1 MTPAQAWRQQL
12 RDALLAARKD
22 RDAARIAALRSAL
35 SAIDNA
41 ETPDGVE
48 VDAPASG
55 KIANA
60 VAGLGAAEVA
70 RGVLSDEQI
79 RDLLHAEIDE
89 RLSAAEEFTTGGH
102 AERAT
107 MLRAEAAVLA
117 ELLGDV

>member
-1 MTPAQAWRQQL
+1 
-12 RDALLAARKD
+12 LAPTTARC
-22 RDAARIAALRSAL
+22 AAGGSQGPRRRPHRGAALG
-35 SAIDNA
+35 AIDNA

-48 VDAPASG
+48 IDAPASG

-70 RGVLSDEQI
+70 RRVLADEQI

-107 MLRAEAAVLA
+107 MLHAEAAVLA